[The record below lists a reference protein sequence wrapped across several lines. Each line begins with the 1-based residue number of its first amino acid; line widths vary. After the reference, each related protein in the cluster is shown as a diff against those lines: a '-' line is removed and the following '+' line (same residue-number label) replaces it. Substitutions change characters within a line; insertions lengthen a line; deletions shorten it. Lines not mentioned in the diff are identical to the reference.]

1 MSARRA
7 PEWLTQWEYAHRGLH
22 GPGVPENSLAAAE
35 GAIAAGLGVEC
46 DIQMSADGVPMVFH
60 DWELSRLT
68 GAEGMVASR
77 TADELEALTLLGTDQ
92 RPMRLTGFLQLIA
105 ARVPVLIE
113 IKSMPGY
120 DATRSCKA
128 VAEVMAG
135 YPGQSAVMSF
145 DPRVGGW
152 FFKHEREYVRGLV
165 GTDTLDHG
173 FLSAWRAP
181 GALEQAKPDFLAVDF
196 RDLPNA
202 IADLWRADRRPLLS
216 WTIRSRHLRERAL
229 RCVDALIAEGEGL
242 A

>member
-1 MSARRA
+1 MSGRHA
-7 PEWLTQWEYAHRGLH
+7 PDWLTQWEYAHRGLH

-35 GAIAAGLGVEC
+35 GAIAAGLGIEC
-46 DIQMSADGVPMVFH
+46 DIQMSADDVPMVFH
-60 DWELSRLT
+60 DWELERLA
-68 GAEGMVASR
+68 GAAGMVASR

-92 RPMRLTGFLQLIA
+92 RPVRLAHFLEVVA
-105 ARVPVLIE
+105 GRVPLLIE

-120 DATRSCKA
+120 NVARSCEA
-128 VAEVMAG
+128 VAGVLAG
-135 YPGQSAVMSF
+135 YAGKAAVMSF

-152 FFKHEREYVRGLV
+152 FFKHEPACVRGLV

-181 GALEQAKPDFLAVDF
+181 GALEQAQPDFLALDI

-202 IADLWRADRRPLLS
+202 VSDLWHAARRPLLS
-216 WTIRSRHLRERAL
+216 WTIRSPHLRKRAL
-229 RCVDALIAEGEGL
+229 AHVDALIAEGEGL